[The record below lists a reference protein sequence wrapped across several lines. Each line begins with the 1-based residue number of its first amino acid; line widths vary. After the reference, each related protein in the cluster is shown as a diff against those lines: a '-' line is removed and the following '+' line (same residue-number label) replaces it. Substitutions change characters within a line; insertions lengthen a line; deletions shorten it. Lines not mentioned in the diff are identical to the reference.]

1 MRRNRLS
8 GFSLIELM
16 ITIAVLAVLLAIG
29 LPSFEGSLRSNRLA
43 TSTNELVATMSLARS
58 EAIRNA
64 RGAMVCPSEDG
75 EVCTAAPDWN
85 DGWIVW
91 RDLDGDGAA
100 SSDEVMR
107 YVQPK
112 GQMQISGPASVDFD
126 SRGRVPAGLATITLQ
141 PDECAGRAMRRTV
154 EVRVTG
160 QVSRNQELEEC
171 E

>member
-1 MRRNRLS
+1 MCRKHHK

-29 LPSFEGSLRSNRLA
+29 FPSYQGSLRSNRLA

-58 EAIRNA
+58 EAIRNV
-64 RGAMVCPSEDG
+64 RGAAVCPSADG
-75 EVCTAAPDWN
+75 EACSAAPDWN

-91 RDLDGDGAA
+91 RDLDGNNIATA
-100 SSDEVMR
+100 DEVLR

-112 GQMQISGPASVDFD
+112 AQMRIEGPALIDFD
-126 SRGRVPAGLATITLQ
+126 SRGRVPAGLATITLE
-141 PDECAGRAMRRTV
+141 PEECGGRPMRRIV
-154 EVRVTG
+154 QIRVTG
-160 QVSRNQELEEC
+160 QVARSQELEEC